1 VDEKLFELMAQA
13 EDIQEHA
20 VTLQKI
26 ARDAISE
33 LQEATK
39 LLLQL
44 REEIAEYQTFHTV
57 YGAKE

>member
-1 VDEKLFELMAQA
+1 MAQA

-26 ARDAISE
+26 ARDTISE

-39 LLLQL
+39 LLLQI
-44 REEIAEYQTFHTV
+44 REEIAEYKTFHTV

>member
-1 VDEKLFELMAQA
+1 MAQA